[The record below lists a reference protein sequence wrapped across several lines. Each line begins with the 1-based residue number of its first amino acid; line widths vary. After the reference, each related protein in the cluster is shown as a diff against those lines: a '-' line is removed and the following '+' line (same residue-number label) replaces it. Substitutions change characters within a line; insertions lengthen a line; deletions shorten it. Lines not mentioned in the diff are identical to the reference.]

1 MNVATAA
8 RSLTILICTHNRAD
22 LLARVIDSLESAR
35 QPAGW
40 SVRLFVVANACTDG
54 THEFL
59 AGRSDRAD
67 RLALSWIAEPT
78 PGKSHA
84 LNRALP
90 LLEDELVAFVDD
102 DHRVDADYL
111 LGVTAAAER
120 WPEADLFCGRIV
132 PDWDGSEPA
141 WVHDEGPY
149 RIYPLPV
156 PRYDQG
162 MEDFPID
169 LEGPIPGGG
178 NLVARLPVIGAT
190 GPFAIELGPTGH
202 DLGGSEDAD
211 WILRALRKGARLHY
225 APQILQYHY
234 VDSERLT
241 LSYVA
246 RKGYQRSQSVTR
258 VRAEFDRVPRYMW
271 RKAAGYALGL
281 AFSWRLQA
289 RRFYLVRLASSMGE
303 ISGIR
308 DRHRRKR
315 RRAALP
321 MLGAEAGS
329 AALLAAAALTLA
341 LAAVLARHWLGE
353 ALLGAGVVGAL
364 TSAVLVA
371 KSVRDFSRTGPGLRE
386 EILARYRGYVV
397 FAIAR
402 LGLAALGLAAFWA
415 FPGTALWITAAEA
428 LGREPPLW
436 TTAAGGALTLAL
448 ATVYAGCRALSQ
460 NPGLVIASWQ
470 YRTVRIHRLWRALS
484 QRGLDLIARIVLATG
499 IGLVGAIALLR
510 YHQGGSADAGAML
523 LVTCGY
529 IALLAWA
536 IWEPDGTHAP
546 TPRRRARRN
555 VLMIG
560 SDTLRADR
568 IGAQREGASITP
580 NIDALAARG
589 TRFGACYVPCARTAP
604 SLISLFT
611 ATWPHH
617 HGVRDNYVAGAET
630 RLEDKTLPN
639 ILRALGYRTAAVSD
653 WCGADLGKFDFG
665 FDITDLPEDQW
676 NLKYLI
682 RQGPKDIRLF
692 LSLFLH
698 NRLGRHLLPEIH
710 YLGGVPQTGMLGR
723 RARRTLSRLAA
734 GDEPFLLN
742 LFYSTTH
749 PPFASE
755 HPYYTRF
762 SDPAYSGASKFAMA
776 RLTEPFEIIRRQ
788 GEPREEFDLDQILD
802 LYDGCVAQFDDEVG
816 RLLRQ
821 LDDSGLAEDTIVVL
835 YSDHG
840 MEFFEHGT
848 WGQGN
853 SALGD
858 FSARVPLIV
867 VDPARPGGQRVD
879 QVVRSVDIMP
889 TLLDLLG
896 APSVGCD
903 GVSLRPAIADP
914 ATDLHLRAFNETGI
928 WIAPVPGLPEGHL
941 SYPNLLELLD
951 VPDIA
956 AGSLS
961 LRERYRQTVLVAKD
975 RMVRDGRW
983 KLVYQPLEH
992 GRLLSLY
999 DVENDPGCTADVASR
1014 HPAEV
1019 ERLWAQLR
1027 AWMAND
1033 PALRGDPRL
1042 DLPPTPAATSA
1053 ARAPEAD
1060 LAPEMR

>member
-1 MNVATAA
+1 MNAA
-8 RSLTILICTHNRAD
+8 RSGPRSLTILICTHNRAE
-22 LLARVIDSLESAR
+22 LLARVIDSLDAAR
-35 QPAGW
+35 RPAGW
-40 SVRLFVVANACTDG
+40 RIRLFVVANACTDG
-54 THEFL
+54 THDFL
-59 AGRSDRAD
+59 AGRGEHRTDV
-67 RLALSWIAEPT
+67 LPLSWIAEPA

-111 LGVTAAAER
+111 DAIAAAAVH
-120 WPEADLFCGRIV
+120 WPDADLFCGRIV
-132 PDWDGSEPA
+132 PDWDGTEPA

-162 MEDFPID
+162 GDDFAIGVD
-169 LEGPIPGGG
+169 GPIPGGG
-178 NLVARLPVIGAT
+178 NLVARSQVIATT
-190 GPFAIELGPTGH
+190 GPFATELGPTGH

-211 WILRALRKGARLHY
+211 WILRALRNGARLHY
-225 APQILQYHY
+225 VPALLQYHY

-246 RKGYQRSQSVTR
+246 RKGFQRSQSVTR

-271 RKAAGYALGL
+271 RKTAGYAVGL
-281 AFSWRLQA
+281 AFSWRMQA
-289 RRFYLVRLASSMGE
+289 RRFYLVRLASSLGE

-308 DRHRRKR
+308 DQHRRR
-315 RRAALP
+315 RQRAALP
-321 MLGAEAGS
+321 MLAADHGS
-329 AALLAAAALTLA
+329 AALLVIAAAALA
-341 LAAVLARHWLGE
+341 LAALLGRHWLGE
-353 ALLGAGVVGAL
+353 ATLASGLVGAL
-364 TSAVLVA
+364 TAAVLVV

-386 EILARYRGYVV
+386 EIVARYRNYIA
-397 FAIAR
+397 FALAR
-402 LGLAALGLAAFWA
+402 LAFASLCVAAFWA
-415 FPGTALWITAAEA
+415 FPGAALWIGAAEA

-436 TTAAGGALTLAL
+436 STAAGGALTLAL
-448 ATVYAGCRALSQ
+448 ATVYAGCRALSL
-460 NPGLVIASWQ
+460 NPGLVVASWQ

-484 QRGLDLIARIVLATG
+484 RRGLDLIARVVLFSG
-499 IGLVGAIALLR
+499 IGLVGALALLR
-510 YHQGGSADAGAML
+510 YHQGSLADAGT
-523 LVTCGY
+523 LVLTACGY
-529 IALLAWA
+529 IALLVYA
-536 IWEPDGTHAP
+536 IWEPDGT
-546 TPRRRARRN
+546 RRRSAGAGGRRN
-555 VLMIG
+555 VVMIG

-568 IGAQREGASITP
+568 IGARRNGVSITP

-589 TRFGACYVPCARTAP
+589 TLFDACYVPCARTAP

-617 HGVRDNYVAGAET
+617 HGVRDNYVTEAET
-630 RLEDKTLPN
+630 RLKDKTLPN
-639 ILRALGYRTAAVSD
+639 VLRALGYRTAAVSD

-665 FDITDLPEDQW
+665 FDVADLPADQW

-698 NRLGRHLLPEIH
+698 NRLGRQLLPEIH

-723 RARRTLSRLAA
+723 RARHTLSRLAA
-734 GDEPFLLN
+734 TGEPFLLN
-742 LFYSTTH
+742 IFYSTTH

-762 SDPAYSGASKFAMA
+762 SDPAYCGASKFAMA

-816 RLLRQ
+816 RLMRQ
-821 LDDSGLAEDTIVVL
+821 LEASGLADDTVVVL

-858 FSARVPLIV
+858 FSARVPLVIA
-867 VDPARPGGQRVD
+867 DPARARGRRVD

-889 TLLDLLG
+889 TLLDILG

-903 GVSLRPAIADP
+903 GVSLLPAIADP
-914 ATDLHLRAFNETGI
+914 ATDLRLRAFNETGI

-951 VPDIA
+951 VPDA
-956 AGSLS
+956 DTGSLAI
-961 LRERYRQTVLVAKD
+961 RERYRREVVVAKD
-975 RMVRDGRW
+975 RMVRDGPW
-983 KLVYQPLEH
+983 KLVYQPLES
-992 GRLLSLY
+992 GRKLSLY
-999 DVENDPGCTADVASR
+999 DVAADPGCTTDVSAL

-1019 ERLWAQLR
+1019 ARLWAELR
-1027 AWMAND
+1027 AWMAHD

-1042 DLPPTPAATSA
+1042 GLPAMP
-1053 ARAPEAD
+1053 
-1060 LAPEMR
+1060 